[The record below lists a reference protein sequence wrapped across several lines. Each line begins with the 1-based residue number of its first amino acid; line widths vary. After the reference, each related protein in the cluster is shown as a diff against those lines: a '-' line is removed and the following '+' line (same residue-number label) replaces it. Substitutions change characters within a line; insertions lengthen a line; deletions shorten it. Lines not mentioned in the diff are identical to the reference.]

1 MNSFIP
7 REKLGK
13 RARKAQDHRKRILWD
28 GINPVTRKTENK
40 KRYNRKKSPR
50 WYNDDSAGIFI
61 SAACCASREM
71 MIHRRA

>member
-13 RARKAQDHRKRILWD
+13 RARKAQDQRKRILWD
-28 GINPVTRKTENK
+28 DVNPVTRKTENK

-50 WYNDDSAGIFI
+50 WYNDDSTGIFI
-61 SAACCASREM
+61 SIASCASREKM
-71 MIHRRA
+71 THRRV